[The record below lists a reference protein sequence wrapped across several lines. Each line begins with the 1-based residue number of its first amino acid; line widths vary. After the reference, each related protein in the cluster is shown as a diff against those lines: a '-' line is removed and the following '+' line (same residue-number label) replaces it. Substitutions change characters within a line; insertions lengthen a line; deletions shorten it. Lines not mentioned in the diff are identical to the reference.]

1 MVSIP
6 SWWLQIQGSWVV
18 HAGFW
23 SSNDNFQEKGA
34 FATSAR
40 KFYARC
46 GDSCRFTWPCDL
58 KSWGT
63 WHFHNFI
70 IVFTWTNTWYW
81 SYSYLCD
88 SSPIVISATSVIYGL
103 IQLKDSNI
111 HQPNCS
117 QGLRWE
123 TSSES
128 QWWKKNVSS
137 PAMGLE
143 TLRLCGTLQ
152 QFRCQEDWR
161 DFRWNLTMWSW
172 ERFQRWSSIMSWP

>member
-88 SSPIVISATSVIYGL
+88 SSPIVISATSVISGS
-103 IQLKDSNI
+103 DSIKRQQHPSTKFFARTPVRNL
-111 HQPNCS
+111 QWVPVMKKKRVLPCNGTAS
-117 QGLRWE
+117 PEAMWN
-123 TSSES
+123 SSTIS
-128 QWWKKNVSS
+128 MSR
-137 PAMGLE
+137 
-143 TLRLCGTLQ
+143 RL
-152 QFRCQEDWR
+152 
-161 DFRWNLTMWSW
+161 
-172 ERFQRWSSIMSWP
+172 ERFQMKLDHVKLRKVSIM